1 MLQSDFHTFVKEL
14 ARVAKNLEEIE
25 MDNLT
30 KEQQLEM
37 VKQIPTLKKLNSVD
51 ISNIVKAIT
60 VKDARECWII
70 LRNRIDT
77 LQWFLHITKTFRKV

>member
-1 MLQSDFHTFVKEL
+1 M

-77 LQWFLHITKTFRKV
+77 L